1 MKKKIN
7 ALLLCCLFL
16 FFTGCSNDDDLIVD
30 EPEEKQEEVNPM
42 DAFTPLKSK
51 SATNKKDLL
60 GKGYDYTGSY
70 ASDLS
75 VKESIIDMEKYLA
88 EESGRYYKMGCF
100 ESSNF
105 TVSGSTAWRY
115 TKHLTNISNDSY
127 WNLIPDNIAAFSG
140 VILDN
145 EMLYNKKDE
154 NKEDYS
160 FASIHYY
167 YYWYRHSL
175 NTGPKYLYDYLTTDF
190 TNDLTSLPSNK
201 IIEKYGTH
209 IIIEYVTGM
218 RLDLIYRSK
227 VDKSGYVSPEYDGTY
242 YTEQYVE
249 DGIRHTVR
257 SIGYWPN
264 GPGNPPDE
272 NNVKLNGIPILY
284 IENHGGDNSLI
295 PSGVYN
301 LQKQY
306 PQLNINKWF
315 QSLTEDNTAL
325 VDLNLDKLIPIYE
338 LVTDE
343 LKKTELQNAIEKY
356 IKDRQIVFE

>member
-7 ALLLCCLFL
+7 ALILCCLFL
-16 FFTGCSNDDDLIVD
+16 SFTGCSNSDDFTVD
-30 EPEEKQEEVNPM
+30 VPEEKQEEVNPM

-51 SATNKKDLL
+51 PITNKKDLL

-70 ASDLS
+70 ASDIS
-75 VKESIIDMEKYLA
+75 VRENVLDIDKFLNEKPERYDKMESTQ
-88 EESGRYYKMGCF
+88 
-100 ESSNF
+100 SSNF
-105 TVSGSTAWRY
+105 TVSGANAWRY

-127 WNLIPDNIAAFSG
+127 WNPIPDNINAFSG
-140 VILDN
+140 FILDN
-145 EMLYNKKDE
+145 EMLYNKDDK
-154 NKEDYS
+154 NAKDYS

-167 YYWYRHSL
+167 FHNGKYAL
-175 NTGPKYLYDYLTTDF
+175 NARPDDLFDYLTVDF
-190 TNDLTSLPSNK
+190 RNDITSLSANK

-209 IIIEYVTGM
+209 VIGEYIKGM
-218 RLDLIYRSK
+218 RLDLIYKSK
-227 VDKSGYVSPEYDGTY
+227 IDKSGYTTPEYDGIS
-242 YTEQYVE
+242 YTEEYIE
-249 DGIRHTVR
+249 DGIRHTLR

-315 QSLTEDNTAL
+315 QSLTEDNAAL

-338 LVTDE
+338 LVTDD

-356 IKDRQIVFE
+356 IKDRQIVFK

>member
-1 MKKKIN
+1 M
-7 ALLLCCLFL
+7 
-16 FFTGCSNDDDLIVD
+16 
-30 EPEEKQEEVNPM
+30 
-42 DAFTPLKSK
+42 
-51 SATNKKDLL
+51 
-60 GKGYDYTGSY
+60 
-70 ASDLS
+70 
-75 VKESIIDMEKYLA
+75 
-88 EESGRYYKMGCF
+88 
-100 ESSNF
+100 
-105 TVSGSTAWRY
+105 
-115 TKHLTNISNDSY
+115 
-127 WNLIPDNIAAFSG
+127 
-140 VILDN
+140 
-145 EMLYNKKDE
+145 
-154 NKEDYS
+154 
-160 FASIHYY
+160 
-167 YYWYRHSL
+167 
-175 NTGPKYLYDYLTTDF
+175 
-190 TNDLTSLPSNK
+190 
-201 IIEKYGTH
+201 
-209 IIIEYVTGM
+209 
-218 RLDLIYRSK
+218 
-227 VDKSGYVSPEYDGTY
+227 SPEYDGTY